1 MPTPDVPL
9 EELLF
14 KHYGQFIAAA
24 DVAFVLGYGNPNA
37 LVKAQRR
44 DPTSLGLFSLPGR
57 RGLFTTPEIL
67 GRYCRRLVTENAG
80 HVAGTLSGYSEALEE
95 VQMR

>member
-14 KHYGQFIAAA
+14 KHYGQFIAAT
-24 DVAFVLGYGNPNA
+24 DVAFVLGFGNPNA

-44 DPTSLGLFSLPGR
+44 DPAPLELFSLPGR
-57 RGLFTTPEIL
+57 RGLFTTPEML
-67 GRYCRRLVTENAG
+67 GRYCRRLVAENAG
-80 HVAGTLSGYSEALEE
+80 HVAGSLSSASEALEE
-95 VQMR
+95 TQMR

>member
-9 EELLF
+9 EELLL

-24 DVAFVLGYGNPNA
+24 DVAFVLGFGNPNA

-44 DPTSLGLFSLPGR
+44 DSAPLELFPLPGR
-57 RGLFTTPEIL
+57 RGLFTTPEML
-67 GRYCRRLVTENAG
+67 GRYCRRLVAENAG
-80 HVAGTLSGYSEALEE
+80 RADESLSPSSGAVEE
-95 VQMR
+95 VPMR